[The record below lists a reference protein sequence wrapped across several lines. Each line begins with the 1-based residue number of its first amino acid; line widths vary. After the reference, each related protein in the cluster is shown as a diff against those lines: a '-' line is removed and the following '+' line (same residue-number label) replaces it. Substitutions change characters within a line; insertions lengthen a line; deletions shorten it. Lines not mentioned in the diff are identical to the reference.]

1 MADERVSD
9 PELEDLIQHLQQTHK
24 LDFRGYKRT
33 SLRRRIRQRMEEVG
47 CADFATYRA
56 YVDAN
61 AQEFSDLL
69 NTVLINVTSFFRDT
83 DPWTVLSRDIIP
95 QIVERKKEGQPI
107 RIWSVGCASGQE
119 PYSAA
124 MLFAEAMGVEWFCNN
139 VKVYANDLDE
149 SALRAARSATYT
161 AREVD
166 GVPPD
171 LLAKYFEHVNSHYV
185 FHRDLRKCVIFGRH
199 NIVNDAPIS
208 RIDLL
213 ICRNLLIYLDSPTQ
227 NTVLPRLHYA
237 LNPGGILFLGKAET
251 QLARSKQFEQVDLK
265 SRLFRKVPLEWQRS
279 RGGTLSASPSVTMN
293 HRNSQT
299 RLLEAIVDG
308 SATAYIAVGLDGQV
322 MLANAMARRLLE
334 VGPTDIGKPFHELP
348 VSYRPAELRSRIE
361 EVQATSR
368 ALRLENQSYHRPP
381 AESIWLTIDITPI
394 HGDDG
399 KLLATLLGFN
409 NTTRAHQLQ
418 TELETTQETLETT
431 VEELQSANEELET
444 TNEELQ
450 STNEELE
457 TTNEELQSTNE
468 ELETTNEE
476 LRSTNEQLESMN
488 DEMRRQSDEATEYRS
503 YAEAVLRSMDTGVI
517 VLDHE
522 MKVRSWNRWSENTWG
537 LRSEEVLGQR
547 LSSVDIG
554 LPVLRLTANIQRVLN
569 GEERQIFIEF
579 RALDR
584 RGRMLDFRVLLLP
597 LLYGSQDARGIVLI
611 MEDMTDLR
619 RSEAFSAYL
628 GRIVAG
634 LMNEVYFLDPET
646 LRFKEVNAGAQRKLG
661 MNMDRIRETTLM
673 DFMPLVPEEDLRAFL
688 TPLMDGKKQEVV
700 FETVLGVKADYSY
713 PAEICMQ
720 YLKHEDPPII
730 VAIVHDTTDRSQL
743 GKVPREMPEESEDE
757 ARSAD

>member
-1 MADERVSD
+1 
-9 PELEDLIQHLQQTHK
+9 
-24 LDFRGYKRT
+24 
-33 SLRRRIRQRMEEVG
+33 
-47 CADFATYRA
+47 
-56 YVDAN
+56 
-61 AQEFSDLL
+61 
-69 NTVLINVTSFFRDT
+69 
-83 DPWTVLSRDIIP
+83 VLSGEIIP

-124 MLFAEAMGVEWFCNN
+124 MLFADAMGIEAFCNN

-149 SALRAARSATYT
+149 AALRMARSATYS
-161 AREVD
+161 AREVES
-166 GVPPD
+166 VPPH
-171 LLAKYFEHVNSHYV
+171 LLNKYFERTNGHYV
-185 FHRDLRKCVIFGRH
+185 FHRELRKCVIFGRH

-208 RIDLL
+208 RVDLL

-227 NTVLPRLHYA
+227 SVVLPRLHYA
-237 LNPGGILFLGKAET
+237 LNPGGVLFLGKAET
-251 QLARSKQFEQVDLK
+251 QLARSKLFEPVNIK
-265 SRLFRKVPLEWQRS
+265 SRLFRKVSLEWQRS
-279 RGGTLSASPSVTMN
+279 RGGTLSTSAGVNLN
-293 HRNSQT
+293 HKSSQM

-308 SATAYIAVGLDGQV
+308 GATAYIAVGLDGQV

-334 VGPTDIGKPFHELP
+334 IGVADVGKPFQDLP
-348 VSYRPAELRSRIE
+348 VSYRPAELRSRID
-361 EVQATSR
+361 EVQTTNR
-368 ALRLENQSYHRPP
+368 PLRLENQCYQRPP
-381 AESIWLTIDITPI
+381 AEPVWLTIDISPI
-394 HGDDG
+394 YGDDG
-399 KLLATLLGFN
+399 KPMATLLGFN
-409 NTTRAHQLQ
+409 NTTQAHQLQ
-418 TELETTQETLETT
+418 QELETTQETLETT

-476 LRSTNEQLESMN
+476 LRSTNEQLEVAN
-488 DEMRRQSDEATEYRS
+488 EEMRRQSDEASEYRS

-547 LSSVDIG
+547 LAGIDIS
-554 LPVLRLTANIQRVLN
+554 LPVLKLTGDIQRVLS
-569 GEERQIFIEF
+569 GEMRQPSIEF
-579 RALDR
+579 KALDR

-597 LLYGSQDARGIVLI
+597 LLYGAQDARGIVLI
-611 MEDMTDLR
+611 IEDVTDLR

-634 LMNEVYFLDPET
+634 LMNEVYILDPDT
-646 LRFKEVNAGAQRKLG
+646 LHFRMVNHGAEQKLG
-661 MNMDRIRETTLM
+661 LSPDRLQENTLM

-688 TPLMDGKKQEVV
+688 APLLDGKKQEIV
-700 FETVLGVKADYSY
+700 FETVLGASPEASY

-720 YLKHEDPPII
+720 YLKNENPPILI
-730 VAIVHDTTDRSQL
+730 AIVHDTTERSQL
-743 GKVPREMPEESEDE
+743 GQPYEARAAE